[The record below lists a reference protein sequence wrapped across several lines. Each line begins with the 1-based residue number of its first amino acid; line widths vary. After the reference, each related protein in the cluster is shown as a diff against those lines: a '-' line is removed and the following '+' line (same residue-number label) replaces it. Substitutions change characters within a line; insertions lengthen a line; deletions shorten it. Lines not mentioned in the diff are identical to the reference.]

1 MEPCLKLNSKLQ
13 KSENKI
19 KIQSK
24 PDLDQK
30 VRLLQKSLDKFEN
43 PFQQHKTRIEEI
55 SNQMRKF
62 KELLADLKETNHQ
75 VEQSLDLVYQSEFTD
90 GSDQVYSALEQAKL
104 QLSQSKER
112 ISELNQSAASLSS
125 QRLVAGFTVTANARK
140 INQAH
145 NKLAK
150 EVANGLSNFRGIC
163 ELVNVFSLN
172 AEEIEAT
179 LSNAEMILEDNGPTD
194 MSSRIINSK
203 LGEIQVGF
211 VVFI

>member
-1 MEPCLKLNSKLQ
+1 M
-13 KSENKI
+13 
-19 KIQSK
+19 
-24 PDLDQK
+24 
-30 VRLLQKSLDKFEN
+30 
-43 PFQQHKTRIEEI
+43 
-55 SNQMRKF
+55 
-62 KELLADLKETNHQ
+62 
-75 VEQSLDLVYQSEFTD
+75 
-90 GSDQVYSALEQAKL
+90 
-104 QLSQSKER
+104 
-112 ISELNQSAASLSS
+112 
-125 QRLVAGFTVTANARK
+125 TANARK